1 MGGMFIYFKM
11 LDKGFWNK
19 EADETGLVDVADQKP
34 VPENAPS
41 FALALLPLLLPVIC
55 ILLSTISTAL
65 GVESKAISFISDKTI
80 AMLLG
85 TLAAYLVS
93 RRALKGK
100 MEEFANQAVA
110 SSGIVLLITGA
121 GGSFGAV
128 ISATGF
134 ADKLAETFQSVGS
147 SPIMI
152 VLVAFGLAVVFRIA
166 LGSGTVASITT
177 MNIMAG
183 FAGLTS
189 LHPVFIALACL
200 AGGISI
206 GHVNDSGFWVVTNMS
221 GYTVKGGLK
230 SYTIGGAFIA
240 LFTIIVC
247 IIAALFTH

>member
-1 MGGMFIYFKM
+1 M
-11 LDKGFWNK
+11 
-19 EADETGLVDVADQKP
+19 
-34 VPENAPS
+34 
-41 FALALLPLLLPVIC
+41 
-55 ILLSTISTAL
+55 
-65 GVESKAISFISDKTI
+65 
-80 AMLLG
+80 
-85 TLAAYLVS
+85 
-93 RRALKGK
+93 
-100 MEEFANQAVA
+100 
-110 SSGIVLLITGA
+110 
-121 GGSFGAV
+121 

-206 GHVNDSGFWVVTNMS
+206 GHVNDSGFWLS
-221 GYTVKGGLK
+221 R
-230 SYTIGGAFIA
+230 ICPDIQ
-240 LFTIIVC
+240 
-247 IIAALFTH
+247 

>member
-1 MGGMFIYFKM
+1 
-11 LDKGFWNK
+11 
-19 EADETGLVDVADQKP
+19 
-34 VPENAPS
+34 
-41 FALALLPLLLPVIC
+41 
-55 ILLSTISTAL
+55 
-65 GVESKAISFISDKTI
+65 
-80 AMLLG
+80 
-85 TLAAYLVS
+85 
-93 RRALKGK
+93 
-100 MEEFANQAVA
+100 
-110 SSGIVLLITGA
+110 
-121 GGSFGAV
+121 
-128 ISATGF
+128 
-134 ADKLAETFQSVGS
+134 
-147 SPIMI
+147 MI